1 MDEAQID
8 RLGTRHRECLRLYGR
23 RYKVKEIARE
33 LGISDNTVNGYLTEA
48 ARLLN
53 VGRSEAAALLIAHEA
68 AHPNS
73 RGRFSAGD
81 EAPPPPP
88 SPVPQRVATESATV
102 WSAIFPLRPTGG
114 QSNTLPWQTRL
125 LAILIQLILLIL
137 LIAVAVA
144 MYTIYLKPLASLLS

>member
-1 MDEAQID
+1 MDEAPVD
-8 RLGTRHRECLRLYGR
+8 RLSTRHRECLRLYGR

-53 VGRSEAAALLIAHEA
+53 VGRTEAAALLLAREA
-68 AHPNS
+68 AHPDS

-81 EAPPPPP
+81 EPAPIPPIP
-88 SPVPQRVATESATV
+88 SPQRAPAEPISV
-102 WSAIFPLRPTGG
+102 WSAIFPLRPMGG

-125 LAILIQLILLIL
+125 LAIVIQLILLIL
-137 LIAVAVA
+137 LVAVAVA
-144 MYTIYLKPLASLLS
+144 MYTIYVKPLGRLFS

>member
-53 VGRSEAAALLIAHEA
+53 VGRSEAAAQLLAHEA
-68 AHPNS
+68 AHPDS

-81 EAPPPPP
+81 DAPLAPP
-88 SPVPQRVATESATV
+88 SPVPQRVTTESVTI

-125 LAILIQLILLIL
+125 FAILIQLILLIL

-144 MYTIYLKPLASLLS
+144 MYTIYLKPLGSLLS